1 MKAKLLLPLVLCALA
16 CGERVAENEQLP
28 VPISDPSPI
37 EYPVSLWDRD
47 IDGETEL
54 LVHVSDMGAVD
65 SVLVSRSSGVEELD
79 SAAVTGARKLR
90 FTPGRRGERRIAK
103 WIRLP
108 VRFTKD
114 SIASL
119 GTATDSSAN

>member
-1 MKAKLLLPLVLCALA
+1 MKPNMLLSLVAVALA
-16 CGERVAENEQLP
+16 CGNGESENEQLP
-28 VPISDPSPI
+28 VPISEPSPI
-37 EYPVSLWDRD
+37 EYPITLWDRD
-47 IDGETEL
+47 ISGETEL

-65 SVLVSRSSGVEELD
+65 SVLVSRSSGVAELD
-79 SAAVTGARKLR
+79 SAALSGARKLR

-119 GTATDSSAN
+119 GSPTDSSAT